1 MSATQAVVAAF
12 RSDGDRF
19 AALVEDIGE
28 AQWQSASPA
37 PGWSVKDQVGHVAFV
52 FDIAALACANP
63 AEFGRRM
70 EQVSTVGFDTA
81 VQAGLEEYA
90 AGPGTEVLDR
100 WRSSFERVSS
110 AIAAVESD
118 TVPWL
123 VRPLP
128 PEVLTMAG
136 MLEMF
141 AHGQDVA
148 DALHRRIERTDTLAY
163 LVHFIA
169 RTRDFGYESHGLT
182 PPANDFRFEV
192 TLPSGAPLTVGPADA
207 EDVVTG
213 SAEDLCL
220 LASRRRHPDDL
231 DLRATGE
238 HAREWLPIA
247 QAYRGPAGPG
257 RAPRPAVSA

>member
-1 MSATQAVVAAF
+1 MTASDAVLAAF
-12 RSDGDRF
+12 RSDGERF
-19 AALVEDIGE
+19 AALVDDIGE
-28 AQWQSASPA
+28 AQWQSSSAA

-63 AEFGRRM
+63 EEFGRQM
-70 EQVSTVGFDTA
+70 EQVSAVGFDVA
-81 VQAGLEEYA
+81 VQSGLEQYA
-90 AGPGTEVLDR
+90 AGSGTEVLDR
-100 WRSSFERVSS
+100 WRSSFERVSG
-110 AIAAVESD
+110 AIAAVRSD

-148 DALHRRIERTDTLAY
+148 DALHRRIERTDSLAF
-163 LVHFIA
+163 LVHFIS

-182 PPANDFRFEV
+182 PPTHDFRFEV
-192 TLPSGAPLTVGPADA
+192 TLPSGTALSVGPSDS
-207 EDVVTG
+207 EDVITG

-231 DLRATGE
+231 DLRAVGP
-238 HAREWLPIA
+238 HATQWLPIA
-247 QAYRGPAGPG
+247 QAYRGPAGQG
-257 RAPRPAVSA
+257 RAPRAAVSA